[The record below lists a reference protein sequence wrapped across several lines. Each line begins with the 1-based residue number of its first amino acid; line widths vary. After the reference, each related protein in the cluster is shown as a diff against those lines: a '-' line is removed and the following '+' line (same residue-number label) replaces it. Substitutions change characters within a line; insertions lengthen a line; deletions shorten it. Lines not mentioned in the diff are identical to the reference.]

1 MSRPEIKVDFDS
13 HREEVNR
20 LTVSQLNAVADVIL
34 RLNSLDDQSFALL
47 CDVLT
52 TNFADLLRKAVEAPS
67 T

>member
-13 HREEVNR
+13 HREKVDS

-34 RLNSLDDQSFALL
+34 QLNLLDDQSFALL

-52 TNFADLLRKAVEAPS
+52 TSFSDLLRKAVEAPRA
-67 T
+67 

>member
-1 MSRPEIKVDFDS
+1 MSRPEIKVDFES

-34 RLNSLDDQSFALL
+34 RLNLLDDPSFALL

-52 TNFADLLRKAVEAPS
+52 TSFSYLLRKAVEAPRA
-67 T
+67 

>member
-1 MSRPEIKVDFDS
+1 MSRPEIMVDFDS
-13 HREEVNR
+13 RREEVNR

-34 RLNSLDDQSFALL
+34 RINSLDDQSFALL

-52 TNFADLLRKAVEAPS
+52 TNFADLLRKAVEAPG

>member
-13 HREEVNR
+13 HREKVDR

-34 RLNSLDDQSFALL
+34 QLNLLDDALL

-52 TNFADLLRKAVEAPS
+52 TNFADLLRKAVTEPRA
-67 T
+67 